1 MQLYLNGEARQ
12 YESALNISTLTLQLG
27 LQQQRFAVEVNRCII
42 PKSQHDSHY
51 LAEGDRVEIIQAIG
65 GG

>member
-12 YESALNISTLTLQLG
+12 FESAINITDLIQQLG
-27 LQQQRFAVEVNRCII
+27 LQQQRIAIEVNRCII
-42 PKSQHDSHY
+42 PKSQHDRY
-51 LAEGDRVEIIQAIG
+51 ILADGERVEIIQAIG

>member
-1 MQLYLNGEARQ
+1 MELYLNGEARQ
-12 YESALNISTLTLQLG
+12 FECALNISTLTQQLG
-27 LQQQRFAVEVNRCII
+27 LEHQRVAIEVNRCII
-42 PKSQHDSHY
+42 PKSMHATHF